1 MMKVPTIPKEL
12 LNIILEY
19 DGKIKYR
26 NGKYINSIDKND
38 ERYDIVKPL
47 ICKKMEILKKILI
60 HGNNFYFQFSFD
72 TINDVVLCY
81 ILGINDHDVFEIYYY
96 DRRNEERHIYL
107 RKDLFSTFIPS
118 EMYNW

>member
-1 MMKVPTIPKEL
+1 MKVPTIPKEL

-19 DGKIKYR
+19 DGRIKYR
-26 NGKYINSIDKND
+26 NGKYVNIIKKND

-60 HGNNFYFQFSFD
+60 QGNNFYFQFSFD

-107 RKDLFSTFIPS
+107 RKDLLSTFIPS